1 MVEEPSWSAAMPAA
15 EPCHRRPLRRRS
27 HPHLVLRT
35 QEVWLPIS
43 VPLALP
49 PALPLVTV
57 RVLRIASSPRPRL
70 FHLLQIALTVMPTA
84 IPRTLISLAS
94 MVFWRVTA
102 QIVLWKQAK
111 PVLLAWLRVT
121 VEWQNLV
128 AWFYCVKSVGMWHQ
142 DSTMEFMLVKAVR
155 VSFGGAFS
163 KTSSIRSAWR
173 MRTVPSWGW
182 TGTGASSAALRSVCL
197 WGCHEMLFD
206 LAEFLSVKN
215 REC

>member
-57 RVLRIASSPRPRL
+57 RVLRIVSSPRPHL
-70 FHLLQIALTVMPTA
+70 FHLLQITLTVMPMA
-84 IPRTLISLAS
+84 IPRTLISVAS

-102 QIVLWKQAK
+102 QIVLWKQAN
-111 PVLLAWLRVT
+111 PVPLAWLRVT
-121 VEWQNLV
+121 VEWQILV

-155 VSFGGAFS
+155 
-163 KTSSIRSAWR
+163 
-173 MRTVPSWGW
+173 
-182 TGTGASSAALRSVCL
+182 
-197 WGCHEMLFD
+197 
-206 LAEFLSVKN
+206 
-215 REC
+215 